1 PVPQDDGTVFC
12 ITLVI
17 GLAGTAVALALAGRR
32 VLFLYKIAKSGQPDP
47 ERTLQVKRDPKKAV
61 EGQAVEV
68 FGQRKL
74 LKWTVAAAAHFAVM
88 WAFFLLA
95 TVYLDAGAQLL
106 FGLEAHIP
114 GRRTWGPSGFGQDAL
129 ARACRAGLG
138 SFTAIRIKNSPQ
150 RIGRKCRFKGSR
162 LSGAWITLFMIFNVI
177 W

>member
-1 PVPQDDGTVFC
+1 MFW

-74 LKWTVAAAAHFAVM
+74 LKWTVAGAAHFAVM

-95 TVYLDAGAQLL
+95 TVYLEAYGAFQAAF
-106 FGLEAHIP
+106 FGLDFHIP
-114 GRRTWGPSGFGQDAL
+114 LSD
-129 ARACRAGLG
+129 LG
-138 SFTAIRIKNSPQ
+138 SSVPPGHHRARRLAGWSPSP
-150 RIGRKCRFKGSR
+150 RSGSRTRRSGSGRKSRFKGSH
-162 LSGAWITLFMIFNVI
+162 LAAPGSCCS
-177 W
+177 